1 MLTASGRR
9 KKLRRVEPTLHFDW
23 RLVSVQRRGPLVYS
37 LEASE
42 RKRKGMFL
50 IRFMPHVVQQ
60 PPFSPI
66 DFREDG
72 VAFNLCVYYGEIETM
87 RVR

>member
-1 MLTASGRR
+1 
-9 KKLRRVEPTLHFDW
+9 
-23 RLVSVQRRGPLVYS
+23 
-37 LEASE
+37 
-42 RKRKGMFL
+42 MFL